1 MWGVCVSY
9 FQITNRLKSEMT
21 GLPFLRKQTNKQA
34 KAMIAGPD
42 LSFQMP
48 MSSEQPKQ
56 VWIL

>member
-1 MWGVCVSY
+1 
-9 FQITNRLKSEMT
+9 MT

-56 VWIL
+56 V